1 MNWASEIIRN
11 VTMNKERPNMISD
24 Q

>member
-1 MNWASEIIRN
+1 MNWASEIMRN
-11 VTMNKERPNMISD
+11 VTMNKERPNMID

>member
-11 VTMNKERPNMISD
+11 VTMNKERPNMID